1 MGEKIDG
8 IEMSFI
14 GLVVLEALLG
24 SAEDDVVFLRNED
37 DNELFTVAA
46 DRFLDRSNVLKYS
59 WEVVSSTDAAACS
72 TSPPPSDG
80 STL

>member
-1 MGEKIDG
+1 MGEKVDG

-14 GLVVLEALLG
+14 GLVVLETLLG

-37 DNELFTVAA
+37 DNALFTVAA

-59 WEVVSSTDAAACS
+59 REVVSTTAAVACC